1 MGKILQAES
10 TLTDR
15 YQTTIPEPIREVLHL
30 HKRDKISY
38 VIADNGTVVI
48 TRADNEDPILGHF
61 LIFLASDIKK
71 NPSHIHAISSSLRDK
86 AQSLTSGVDI
96 DLDAQLSDEDD

>member
-30 HKRDKISY
+30 HKRDKICY
-38 VIADNGTVVI
+38 VIADNGEVVI
-48 TRADNEDPILGHF
+48 TKSDNEDPILGHF
-61 LIFLASDIKK
+61 LSFLASDMKM
-71 NPSHIHAISSSLRDK
+71 NPSHIHAISSTLRNK
-86 AQSLTSGVDI
+86 AQSLTANIDI
-96 DLDAQLSDEDD
+96 DLDSELSDKDE